1 MWPTKTL
8 VTRFPEK
15 KPRKQA
21 ATYHSEAI
29 DKPGFDR
36 EVEKLSRQI
45 GDLVATIG
53 DFALLTSTNEAALE
67 HFTMA
72 ALHARGLKI
81 AFDQYQLITKELK

>member
-1 MWPTKTL
+1 MTTKTL

-15 KPRKQA
+15 KAKKQA
-21 ATYHSEAI
+21 ATYHNDTV
-29 DKPGFDR
+29 DKAGFDR

-45 GDLVATIG
+45 GDLVASVG
-53 DFALLTSTNEAALE
+53 DFVLLTSKNEAALE
-67 HFTMA
+67 HYAVA